1 MLPQILTLVKR
12 LKTMFSRLNANFC
25 MEIYG
30 EDWFAMLLKSNL
42 HYKSCNLSVGIAGGK
57 SPDKFIS
64 FFNKYKQNYPNINF
78 VLIDDRDVDE
88 FSIKSNYGQLR
99 RSLDKDFTIV
109 RPHELFVN
117 KTAECPLDL
126 LILGMGEDG
135 HIASI
140 FPEVSD
146 NTLIHS
152 GCVIKTPPVGTPRV
166 VRYSLSEKTLLQA
179 SKVILVV
186 RGKVKAKILDY
197 MLANSLLNYPVVR
210 LVTRHPDLVICRI

>member
-1 MLPQILTLVKR
+1 MLAYSKSLFSNLWFQQVLEMLIVQPELTLR
-12 LKTMFSRLNANFC
+12 
-25 MEIYG
+25 
-30 EDWFAMLLKSNL
+30 
-42 HYKSCNLSVGIAGGK
+42 VGIAGGK
-57 SPDKFIS
+57 SPNKFIS
-64 FFNKYKQNYPNINF
+64 FFNKHKQNYPNISF
-78 VLIDDRDVDE
+78 ILIDDRDVDE
-88 FSIKSNYGQLR
+88 FSTESNYGQLR

-109 RPHELFVN
+109 RPQEFFVN
-117 KTAECPLDL
+117 QITECPLEL

-179 SKVILVV
+179 GKVILIV
-186 RGKVKAKILDY
+186 RGKDKAKILAE
-197 MLANSLLNYPVVR
+197 MLASSSQNYPVVR
-210 LVTRHPDLVICRI
+210 LVTEHPDLVLCHI